1 MKLGKTAVTYNLG
14 DTSFRR
20 KSLIDDYR
28 ILLAC
33 LKSTN
38 MEYDNWNEVS
48 QKEFYKQ
55 LLKHPDLFSRNT
67 EKEEDYA
74 QRGRTATNAL
84 VKLGLTD
91 DNRVLSQVAKNWLLG
106 KTRQSDEIE
115 KSLGIDINNLLFL
128 RQLLKLR
135 VYSNDGKNYFYPF
148 RFALR
153 LTSLYSDIPQDDFL
167 TLVHLIK
174 PTFRKETI
182 EGILR
187 DYGKVASNNMI
198 FYELIEKYF
207 PEDNSN
213 LNNVNLDAFFESYP
227 LKKEIFNQLFVNRKS
242 SSIQDEYYQFIDS
255 LLVFKKEK
263 TSISLD
269 NLLTISKKG
278 SIKKAFGFGNK
289 VFKDAKSVD
298 EFIEKNSDNL
308 LLSTDN
314 KNIYSQFILSNGA
327 GDFKNIAQAWHNQ
340 FVASSLA
347 VKIGHELDPD
357 LKIGC
362 MIIYATTYSLD
373 ANPVNQ
379 AATMEQNQIFNY
391 YCADVQVRGEYPGYT
406 NRFLNSRGVK
416 FEDLDITKE
425 DLDLLKAYPV
435 DYVGFSYY
443 MSSAV
448 TVTGDE
454 SDTVA
459 GNLLGGV
466 RNPFLKASEW
476 GWQIDP
482 VGLRIALN
490 ELYNRYQKPV
500 FVVENGLG
508 AVDEITAEG
517 QIIDDYRIDYLRA
530 HIEQMAKAIEDG
542 VDLMGYTPWGCI
554 DLVSASTGEMS
565 KRYGFIYV
573 DLDDKIEGSGKRMK
587 KKSFDWYKQVI
598 ATNGADLA

>member
-1 MKLGKTAVTYNLG
+1 MSQTVFPENFLWGGATAANQLEGAYLADGKGLSVADAMPGGKIRFEVLGSPEFDWTIDEEKYVYPNHKGISYYEHFKEDIALFAEMGFKCYRFSIAWSRIFPQG
-14 DTSFRR
+14 DELEPNEAGLKFYDQV
-20 KSLIDDYR
+20 IDE
-28 ILLAC
+28 C
-33 LKSTN
+33 LKYGIEPVITISHYEMPLNLAKKYGGWKNRELITFYERYAKVVLTRFHRKVKYW
-38 MEYDNWNEVS
+38 MTFNEINS
-48 QKEFYKQ
+48 
-55 LLKHPDLFSRNT
+55 
-67 EKEEDYA
+67 
-74 QRGRTATNAL
+74 AL
-84 VKLGLTD
+84 HFPA
-91 DNRVLSQVAKNWLLG
+91 LSQGMV
-106 KTRQSDEIE
+106 
-115 KSLGIDINNLLFL
+115 
-128 RQLLKLR
+128 
-135 VYSNDGKNYFYPF
+135 
-148 RFALR
+148 
-153 LTSLYSDIPQDDFL
+153 
-167 TLVHLIK
+167 
-174 PTFRKETI
+174 
-182 EGILR
+182 
-187 DYGKVASNNMI
+187 
-198 FYELIEKYF
+198 
-207 PEDNSN
+207 
-213 LNNVNLDAFFESYP
+213 
-227 LKKEIFNQLFVNRKS
+227 
-242 SSIQDEYYQFIDS
+242 
-255 LLVFKKEK
+255 
-263 TSISLD
+263 
-269 NLLTISKKG
+269 
-278 SIKKAFGFGNK
+278 
-289 VFKDAKSVD
+289 
-298 EFIEKNSDNL
+298 
-308 LLSTDN
+308 
-314 KNIYSQFILSNGA
+314 LSNGA

-416 FEDLDITKE
+416 FEDLDIIKE

-454 SDTVA
+454 SDTVD

-508 AVDEITAEG
+508 AVDEINADG

-598 ATNGADLA
+598 ASNGADLA